1 MKRILPMLLVII
13 MTAAIINTSF
23 AKDIPSDY
31 AAKPVEYL
39 KGHLNIAADFYKD
52 YDSPVKRYEFAYF
65 SVILYDE
72 LNDSKIFMD
81 NKISN
86 PFSDTKDPYIL
97 KAYEL
102 GIVNGVS
109 EDKFAP
115 DEPITREQITA
126 LFMRVLDRAAI
137 PYNMS
142 DTGNINFNDEWQI
155 SGWAK
160 DSVKRAY
167 LLGIIN
173 GVADKT
179 IAPQN
184 TVTREQAL
192 TLIYNILRNINKIKK
207 NYTRGEEIPVP
218 EIKYSG
224 IGRYDTG
231 WVEEAYN
238 STPAVCDLNGD
249 GNLEIISS
257 AYSILNIDA
266 KTGNLNWRINS
277 GYDRSSQESNY
288 VGRTWS
294 DIIVLDIDADGKP
307 EIITGHSDGTVSVYN
322 NEGYFKNGW
331 PQKPV
336 NAEIKSVKVFDLD
349 LDGTD
354 EIIVGAGVEDG
365 TNVWVYEHDGTLRNG
380 WPQLNVAN
388 DAVKTPSGTYGSYAW
403 GIFNDNIS
411 VGDINGDTYPEIIV
425 PSDVPFIC
433 VYDSNGNLIP
443 VNPVFGNRAWGKV
456 GVWEDYSFEKKVE
469 NEGWGISEDWRT
481 GLPVDL
487 LSLPHSERYTVNFS
501 FGKSLVTDVNGDG
514 NNEVVVSGNVY
525 DRAYGFP
532 PPGKYQG
539 LFFFSGD
546 RTRFSDGKYN
556 WESQP
561 TDTGAPISEDWNEIE
576 LCMPDPVAEDIDLD
590 GNREIIYPTYDGSI
604 NCFWLNKSNWKY
616 TVFDGV
622 TKEFASSPAV
632 VDINNDGLKEIIF
645 TTFTSKKAQ
654 KAGSLYILSYDGDV
668 IQKVQLPESLGD
680 NPIPN
685 GALGSPLVL
694 CIDGDGRYEI
704 VINSYL
710 GGVIVYDI

>member
-1 MKRILPMLLVII
+1 MNKIISVLLVII
-13 MTAAIINTSF
+13 MTLAIFNAAF
-23 AKDIPSDY
+23 AKDTPSDY
-31 AAKPVEYL
+31 AAKPIGYL
-39 KGHLNIAADFYKD
+39 MGNLNIDADFYKD
-52 YDSPVKRYEFAYF
+52 YDAPVKRAEFAYL
-65 SVILYDE
+65 SVILYYE
-72 LNDSKIFMD
+72 LINSNILTDTKIP
-81 NKISN
+81 N
-86 PFSDTKDPYIL
+86 PFSDTKDPYII
-97 KAYEL
+97 KAFEL

-109 EDKFAP
+109 DDKFAP

-126 LFMRVLDRAAI
+126 LFMRVLDSAKI

-142 DTGNINFNDEWQI
+142 DTSNIDFSDEWQI
-155 SGWAK
+155 SIWAK

-167 LLGIIN
+167 LLGVIN
-173 GVADKT
+173 GVAHKT

-184 TVTREQAL
+184 NVTREQAL
-192 TLIYNILRNINKIKK
+192 TLIYNILRNIHKIKN

-218 EIKYSG
+218 QIKYSG
-224 IGRYDTG
+224 IGKYDTG

-277 GYDRSSQESNY
+277 GYDRSGQGNY

-294 DIIVLDIDADGKP
+294 DIIVKDIDADTKP

-322 NEGYFKNGW
+322 NEGYFKTGW
-331 PQKPV
+331 PQKAI
-336 NAEIKSVKVFDLD
+336 NAEIKSVKVCDLD

-365 TNVWVYEHDGTLRNG
+365 TNVWVFEHDGTLRTG
-380 WPQLNVAN
+380 WPQLNTAN
-388 DAVKTPSGTYGSYAW
+388 DAVKTPNGTDGSYAW

-411 VGDINGDTYPEIIV
+411 VGDINGDNYPEIIV

-433 VYDSNGNLIP
+433 AYDRDGNLIP
-443 VNPVFGNRAWGKV
+443 ANTIFGNRAWGKV

-469 NEGWGISEDWRT
+469 NEGWGASEDWRT

-487 LSLPHSERYTVNFS
+487 LNLPRTERYTVNFS

-514 NNEVVVSGNVY
+514 KNEVVVTGNVY

-539 LFFFSGD
+539 LFIFNGD
-546 RTRFSDGKYN
+546 RTRFTEGKYH
-556 WESQP
+556 WEYQP

-576 LCMPDPVAEDIDLD
+576 LCMPDPVAEDIDSD

-604 NCFWLNKSNWKY
+604 NCFWLDRSSWKY

-645 TTFTSKKAQ
+645 TTFTSKNSSKT
-654 KAGSLYILSYDGDV
+654 GSLYILSFDGNV
-668 IQKVQLPESLGD
+668 IQKVQLPKSLGD

-685 GALGSPLVL
+685 GALGSPLVS